1 MSGNQ
6 GRVHCKA
13 LRNKTKDELTKQLE
27 ALKQELASLRVAQ
40 VTGGAPT
47 KLAKM

>member
-1 MSGNQ
+1 MSAAAGVKC
-6 GRVHCKA
+6 GSIRGKS
-13 LRNKTKDELTKQLE
+13 KEELTKQLE
-27 ALKQELASLRVAQ
+27 TLKQELASLRVAQ